1 MARKPPANITRSD
14 ALQMLIYL
22 SGYSAREI
30 SLSTGLARNTLDNGI
45 KGTYQLSDDAIR
57 KVARFFNV
65 LPERLVA
72 IPRDRNT

>member
-1 MARKPPANITRSD
+1 MARKPPPNATRSD

-22 SGYSAREI
+22 SGYSSREI

-72 IPRDRNT
+72 IPRERE